1 MNYEL
6 LGLLAG
12 VFTTFSLVPQLYR
25 VLKLRAAREISLPF
39 TVGMAFGNLL
49 WLAYGILAGLW
60 PIILWNI
67 ISFGLSGGLF
77 LAKLRYGK
85 R

>member
-6 LGLLAG
+6 IGLIAG

-25 VLKLRAAREISLPF
+25 VLRLKSAKEISLAF
-39 TVGMAFGNLL
+39 TLCMAFGNFL
-49 WLAYGILAGLW
+49 WIWYGIAIGLP

-67 ISFGLSGGLF
+67 ISFCLAGGLIV
-77 LAKLRYGK
+77 AKLRYGT
-85 R
+85 